1 MLDSPV
7 APLFD
12 VNVGGTDRNRDNV
25 TVSIAGR
32 ERKDLGNIHGFSYLA
47 IHLILLLNFTL
58 LLIIYIIIY
67 LT

>member
-12 VNVGGTDRNRDNV
+12 VNVGSTDRNRDNV

-32 ERKDLGNIHGFSYLA
+32 ERKDLDNIHGFSYLT

-58 LLIIYIIIY
+58 LLLIFY